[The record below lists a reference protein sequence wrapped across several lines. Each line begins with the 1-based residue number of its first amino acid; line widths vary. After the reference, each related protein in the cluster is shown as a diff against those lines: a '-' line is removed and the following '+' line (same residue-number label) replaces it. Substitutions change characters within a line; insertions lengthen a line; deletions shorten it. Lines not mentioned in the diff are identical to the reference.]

1 MQSET
6 NFSAVLSRVG
16 ETYRNTMR
24 TKFNGLS
31 KTRPLLKSRVDLW
44 QLEIEK
50 KISKKYVYICVPC
63 VYIYT
68 YIHIY
73 LRKKKQSV
81 WERKEAVVSL
91 SPYRRLC
98 MLLWND
104 ETFERNQKNVPTNT
118 QDIYSLLNAV
128 ASKNLTYHPPIVV
141 KGHNIK
147 YTYPL

>member
-50 KISKKYVYICVPC
+50 KISKNMYTYAYH
-63 VYIYT
+63 VYIYI